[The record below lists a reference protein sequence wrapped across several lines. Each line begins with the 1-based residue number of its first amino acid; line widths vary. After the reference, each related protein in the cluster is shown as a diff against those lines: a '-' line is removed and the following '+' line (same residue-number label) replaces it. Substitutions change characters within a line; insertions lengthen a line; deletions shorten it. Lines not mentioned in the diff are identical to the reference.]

1 MMPSLMAY
9 CTFIRPPTL
18 SASAS
23 SVVWRFSSAMISAR
37 EVLRR
42 QRAGAVAGV
51 DAGFLDVL
59 HDAAD
64 EDVLAV
70 AEAVDVDLDGA
81 AQVAVE
87 QQRVVGEDRV
97 DLAGLVVGVAH
108 AGYRAAPAP
117 VSVSWT

>member
-1 MMPSLMAY
+1 M
-9 CTFIRPPTL
+9 
-18 SASAS
+18 
-23 SVVWRFSSAMISAR
+23 
-37 EVLRR
+37 
-42 QRAGAVAGV
+42 

-97 DLAGLVVGVAH
+97 DLAGLVVGVAA
-108 AGYRAAPAP
+108 AGCRAARGS
-117 VSVSWT
+117 VSVSCT